1 MPLSQP
7 RSDCVSRSRDRAAEV
22 FHVMRSH
29 LAAATLILAFGLAPS
44 LAQSPYPETPGA
56 TSDPLVAPE
65 PKGAEPKTSERKAES
80 APAAKIEPTAKSETK
95 APGGKG
101 GGKAAKTNAKIK
113 NNAKSADKMAAEAQ
127 PIPPTPIGGD
137 ASTSGGRN
145 VAATGRTMPPAAGRE
160 RTSNVATSTEAAML
174 KAQKAAEER
183 NKAWDTKM
191 RRTMSTICNG
201 C

>member
-7 RSDCVSRSRDRAAEV
+7 RSDYVSRSRDRAAEV

-65 PKGAEPKTSERKAES
+65 PKGTERKAES
-80 APAAKIEPTAKSETK
+80 APAAKIEPAAKSETK
-95 APGGKG
+95 APGGKSA
-101 GGKAAKTNAKIK
+101 GKAAKTSAKIK

-160 RTSNVATSTEAAML
+160 RTSNVASGTEAAML